1 MVTGLS
7 SIVAAVSVEVVHT
20 FVATLKSSIATAGH
34 IEVAV
39 VARLA
44 STAAWVEHAC

>member
-7 SIVAAVSVEVVHT
+7 SIAAVSGEVVHT
-20 FVATLKSSIATAGH
+20 FVATLKSSTAPAGH

-39 VARLA
+39 VAHLA
-44 STAAWVEHAC
+44 SAAAWVEHAC

>member
-7 SIVAAVSVEVVHT
+7 SMAAVSVEVVHT

-39 VARLA
+39 VAHLA
-44 STAAWVEHAC
+44 SAAAWVEHAC

>member
-7 SIVAAVSVEVVHT
+7 SIAAASVEVVQIL
-20 FVATLKSSIATAGH
+20 VATLKSSTAPAGH
-34 IEVAV
+34 IVVAV

-44 STAAWVEHAC
+44 SAAAWVEHAC